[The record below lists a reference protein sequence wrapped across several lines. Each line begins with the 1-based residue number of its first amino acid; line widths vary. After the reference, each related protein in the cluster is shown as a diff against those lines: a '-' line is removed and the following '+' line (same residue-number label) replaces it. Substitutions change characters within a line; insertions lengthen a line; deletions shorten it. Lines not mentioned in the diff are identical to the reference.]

1 MTSIFWKLYSLAIV
15 SQAAA
20 ESQFQLVHIL
30 SQQIIDFQGESNT
43 LHPGGTGTDVGVGAL
58 GIAGANAETKAVVA
72 LKTAVEVNT
81 DNIVNTQPL
90 DRDAALSV
98 VLCRTMLMQ

>member
-20 ESQFQLVHIL
+20 ETQFQFLLVFA
-30 SQQIIDFQGESNT
+30 QQIIDFQWESNT
-43 LHPGGTGTDVGVGAL
+43 LHPSGTGTDVGVGAL
-58 GIAGANAETKAVVA
+58 GIAGANAEAKAVVA

-90 DRDAALSV
+90 DRDAALRV
-98 VLCRTMLMQ
+98 VLCL